1 MSATDGV
8 ASDDDVR
15 EGAHGPCRCVSRST
29 ADVPFRCGA
38 TWSPGALQVDPAV
51 KLAVETVT

>member
-8 ASDDDVR
+8 ASDDIL

-38 TWSPGALQVDPAV
+38 AGSGALQVEPGV